1 MLGVKGGN
9 ILMMVKMCST
19 VDELGHH
26 TFGNHSHR
34 TVKATGSLLSSVL
47 MLKLVQKQ
55 DMAETKKE
63 QNWKLIIS
71 IMF

>member
-1 MLGVKGGN
+1 
-9 ILMMVKMCST
+9 MMVKMCST

-26 TFGNHSHR
+26 TFGNHSHRR

-63 QNWKLIIS
+63 QN
-71 IMF
+71 